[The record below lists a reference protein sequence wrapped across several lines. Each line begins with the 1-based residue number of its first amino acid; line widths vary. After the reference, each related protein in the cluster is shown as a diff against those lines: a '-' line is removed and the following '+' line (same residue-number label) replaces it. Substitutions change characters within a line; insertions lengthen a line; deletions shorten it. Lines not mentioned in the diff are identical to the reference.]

1 VGFKFPNRLTML
13 ISLIFIMT
21 LNSCSQKSTLKQTEP
36 DMKVLFIGNSFTFI
50 HGGLDVLLSELTAS
64 AAAHKRIR
72 FDSKTM
78 AGATLAIQYE
88 LSEVHKTIQEGN
100 YDIVILQGDIPE
112 LTEKRVDPF
121 YKYARL
127 FHQEIRDSGAETM
140 FFMTWPYERLNWVG
154 LDEIAEAHARIG
166 LELNAKIAP
175 VGNAFQQAAIQS
187 PKMAMLLDDQE
198 HESIHGFYL
207 AACVIYATLFDEN
220 PGELTY
226 APHGISTDEREF
238 LQGLAWETV
247 QDWRNYLSHRSE
259 IERKP

>member
-1 VGFKFPNRLTML
+1 MGFQFPNRLTIL
-13 ISLIFIMT
+13 IPLIFIMS
-21 LNSCSQKSTLKQTEP
+21 LKSCSQKSTLNQTEP

-50 HGGLDVLLSELTAS
+50 HGGLDVLLSELIAS
-64 AAAHKRIR
+64 AAAPKRIR

-78 AGATLAIQYE
+78 AGATLAIQYD
-88 LSEVHKTIQEGN
+88 LPEVHKTIQGGN

-112 LTEKRVDPF
+112 LTEKRVDPV

-175 VGNAFQQAAIQS
+175 VGNAFHLAGIQS
-187 PKMAMLLDDQE
+187 PEIDMLLDDQE
-198 HESIHGFYL
+198 HQSIHGFYL
-207 AACVIYATLFDEN
+207 TACVIYATLFDEN

-226 APHGISTDEREF
+226 APQGISADERAF

-247 QDWRNYLSHRSE
+247 QDWRN
-259 IERKP
+259 